1 MLEVTIGKGIN
12 IDFTKLDLSVYGYEF
27 DQNLVAE
34 ACKLSLNKKRT
45 FVKCTDLFASVLA
58 SVLENIPAME
68 NLAFEFMYSVAESKK
83 FLEDNKEFE
92 VLTTKEGM
100 VAENGIYYR
109 FTTSSPDH
117 PEFLAPVEAYGMLLK
132 MARLSYEFI
141 GQNIIGFQVDQENQ
155 YRDDLQ
161 FTSEHCKL
169 VLTASYVAKF
179 LLPFFCTYAASVKL
193 RDTDMMLVDLFTQI
207 INDVSEGKNLPNK
220 IKKLVESRILSTQ
233 YSDRVIW
240 NYLTNAGTNA
250 EEHIVS
256 QYWKVITDIF
266 PKLEDQTNVINYFHV
281 VLTNQLSYLFKSNLP
296 INYKPLSVAVEADEV
311 SLFDR
316 HHARICKSELD
327 EIINRETI
335 DFIIDKF
342 KEQKSVGYEEFAH
355 YNRNL
360 PITKEHQSLIYDFF
374 NKWAANHEIFFSATA
389 RQFYTLLL
397 IVVDYMEKHGMPTLA
412 RACLSKGVRDKTS
425 IKRKVVTR
433 KFIMSLENS
442 HLYTDIQ
449 KRFSDCAKLE
459 DITLF
464 VNTVEAFKRDRRLN
478 VKFLDP
484 NFGTDIPEL
493 ELDERNLGQE
503 LLVFLNTVIR

>member
-1 MLEVTIGKGIN
+1 MLEVTTGKGIHIN
-12 IDFTKLDLSVYGYEF
+12 FDQMDLSVYDYEF
-27 DQNLVAE
+27 DKNIVAE

-45 FVKCTDLFASVLA
+45 FVKCTDLFAGVISSVFQ
-58 SVLENIPAME
+58 NIPHIE
-68 NLAFEFMYSVAESKK
+68 NQAFEFMYATAESKK
-83 FLEDNKEFE
+83 FLDDNPDFQVNTSEE
-92 VLTTKEGM
+92 NM

-109 FTTSSPDH
+109 FTTSSPNH
-117 PEFLAPVEAYGMLLK
+117 PSFLAPVDAYTMLIT
-132 MARLSYEFI
+132 MAQNIYEFI
-141 GQNIIGFQVDQENQ
+141 GNNIVGFQVDQENQ

-179 LLPFFCTYAASVKL
+179 ILPFFCTYAASVKL
-193 RDTDMMLVDLFTQI
+193 RDTDMFLVDLFTQI
-207 INDVSEGKNLPNK
+207 INEISEGKNLPNK

-250 EEHIVS
+250 EEHIIS

-266 PKLEDQTNVINYFHV
+266 PKLEDETNVINYFHV
-281 VLTNQLSYLFKSNLP
+281 VLTNQLTYLFKSNLP

-327 EIINRETI
+327 EIVNKNTI

-342 KEQKSVGYEEFAH
+342 KDSKVVSYEEFAH

-360 PITKEHQSLIYDFF
+360 PITREHQSLIYAFF
-374 NKWAANHEIFFSATA
+374 NKWASNHEIFFSATS

-412 RACLSKGVRDKTS
+412 RACLSKGIRENS

-433 KFIMSLENS
+433 KFILSLENS
-442 HLYTDIQ
+442 HLYADLQ
-449 KRFSDCAKLE
+449 KRFTDCAKLE

-464 VNTVEAFKRDRRLN
+464 VNTVEAFKRDRRVN
-478 VKFLDP
+478 MRFNDSG
-484 NFGTDIPEL
+484 FGQDISEL
-493 ELDERNLGQE
+493 ELDERSLGQE
-503 LLVFLNTVIR
+503 LLVFLNAVIR